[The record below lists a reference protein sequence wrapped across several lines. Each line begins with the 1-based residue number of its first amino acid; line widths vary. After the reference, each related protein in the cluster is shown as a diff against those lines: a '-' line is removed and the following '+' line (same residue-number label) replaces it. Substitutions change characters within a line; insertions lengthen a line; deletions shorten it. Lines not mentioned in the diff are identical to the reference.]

1 MLCFS
6 EKSAD
11 IEICDE
17 DCDSPESVHQQTQ
30 EESSIEDQ
38 TAEGVPVAAEVHAI
52 SEDYDTETGNNSSER
67 FQDQTD
73 EEPPAK
79 LCKIVDKSQALNVTA
94 QQKWPLLRANSS
106 GLYKCELC
114 EFNSKY
120 FSDLKQ
126 AYDLEAQVY

>member
-17 DCDSPESVHQQTQ
+17 RLCSPESVHQQTQ
-30 EESSIEDQ
+30 EESSIEVQ
-38 TAEGVPVAAEVHAI
+38 TGEGVPVAAEVHAI

-94 QQKWPLLRANSS
+94 QQKLPLLRASNG

-114 EFNSKY
+114 EFSSKY